1 MQRGS
6 RRALLALS
14 LAPWVV
20 ACSTEPKLVVREER
34 LPLERRVNLPSGVR
48 RVRWVA
54 VPAFIDSGW
63 LEAPEKPYRLYAFL
77 ELPSPAPSGATSATR
92 KVLLPESVAR
102 AILPPAVPTR
112 AAAQANQVEVDAAL
126 PPEAIAVRTAG
137 VAVTSADRVPGGVLL
152 QLYLPGG
159 S

>member
-1 MQRGS
+1 M
-6 RRALLALS
+6 LLI
-14 LAPWVV
+14 WVA
-20 ACSTEPKLVVREER
+20 ACSTEPKLVVREDR

-77 ELPSPAPSGATSATR
+77 ELPSPAPSGATSATSATR

-102 AILPPAVPTR
+102 AILPPTVPTR
-112 AAAQANQVEVDAAL
+112 AAAQANQVEVEAAL
-126 PPEAIAVRTAG
+126 PPEAIAVRAAG

-159 S
+159 A